1 MHDTAIPNYNKP
13 FGGDTDSELP
23 GRNETLGKLMHTV
36 LTRYLRKSPVALLI
50 CWWTTAMVA
59 AAGDAVDVLFPVP
72 NGMHADATIKSG
84 DDAEQEKIREALEQV
99 EARLQRLE
107 ERLGPSRRIR
117 PTPATSIERRLE
129 DIERRLNQ
137 IEQQLRSLRTLEQ
150 RVRRLE
156 TQR

>member
-1 MHDTAIPNYNKP
+1 
-13 FGGDTDSELP
+13 
-23 GRNETLGKLMHTV
+23 MHTV
-36 LTRYLRKSPVALLI
+36 LTGHLWKSLVVLLFSWWVTGLAVAS
-50 CWWTTAMVA
+50 
-59 AAGDAVDVLFPVP
+59 GDAVDTLFPVP
-72 NGMHADATIKSG
+72 SGTHEDAGAKSA
-84 DDAEQEKIREALEQV
+84 DDAEWEKIQTALAKV
-99 EARLQRLE
+99 EARLQRIE

-137 IEQQLRSLRTLEQ
+137 VEQQLRSLRTLEQ

>member
-1 MHDTAIPNYNKP
+1 MNLVSTA
-13 FGGDTDSELP
+13 
-23 GRNETLGKLMHTV
+23 H
-36 LTRYLRKSPVALLI
+36 LRKRLIMLLFSWWATGLVVAS
-50 CWWTTAMVA
+50 
-59 AAGDAVDVLFPVP
+59 GDAVDTLFPISS
-72 NGMHADATIKSG
+72 GTHEDTTAALADDK
-84 DDAEQEKIREALEQV
+84 EWEKIREALEQV

-107 ERLGPSRRIR
+107 ERLGPSRRVR

-137 IEQQLRSLRTLEQ
+137 VEQQLRSLRTLEQ

>member
-1 MHDTAIPNYNKP
+1 M
-13 FGGDTDSELP
+13 
-23 GRNETLGKLMHTV
+23 
-36 LTRYLRKSPVALLI
+36 TRYLEKSLVVLLF
-50 CWWTTAMVA
+50 CWGATAMVA
-59 AAGDAVDVLFPVP
+59 AGGDAVDVLFPVP
-72 NGMHADATIKSG
+72 SGIPEDANANSK
-84 DDAEQEKIREALEQV
+84 DVAEWEKIREALEQV

-129 DIERRLNQ
+129 DIERRLSQ
-137 IEQQLRSLRTLEQ
+137 MEQQLRSLRTLEQ